1 MRIDQ
6 FPRGGVQADLDRWNQ
21 NLGTALQGEWGRGYT
36 LEIVGSS
43 PQSVETACIGQ
54 ALVVSVRWQGSAS
67 GTITMP
73 KINAQSSARYK
84 AIPSVLSYTNG
95 ETFLPVIARG
105 ESFVLPT
112 LNGVE
117 AYNKEVFLTGVIL
130 LEAVK

>member
-1 MRIDQ
+1 
-6 FPRGGVQADLDRWNQ
+6 
-21 NLGTALQGEWGRGYT
+21 
-36 LEIVGSS
+36 
-43 PQSVETACIGQ
+43 
-54 ALVVSVRWQGSAS
+54 
-67 GTITMP
+67 MP
-73 KINAQSSARYK
+73 KINAQSGARYK
-84 AIPSVLSYTNG
+84 AVPSVLSYTNG